1 MNEIRFLNFD
11 RIRRGIQRTRSVQT
25 LSMRPLHNHLSWIPH
40 HIPKA
45 EVKKNQPGTTL
56 MSISLKSGGW
66 GWERFTLVR
75 VKL

>member
-25 LSMRPLHNHLSWIPH
+25 LEYALTTQSSQLDPTPYPQGRG
-40 HIPKA
+40 
-45 EVKKNQPGTTL
+45 EKNQPGTTL